1 MQVSELFDSSNHYC
15 IGYFKR
21 YTDGMQTVIS
31 EQRAKLNISENL
43 QRLMKAG
50 SITQMQLAAKAAIS
64 QPFVHKMLHAKI
76 LPNAAALRNVAD
88 ALGVSTD
95 SLLDDPPESGR
106 KSA

>member
-1 MQVSELFDSSNHYC
+1 
-15 IGYFKR
+15 
-21 YTDGMQTVIS
+21 MQTVIS

-43 QRLMKAG
+43 QRLMKLRQV
-50 SITQMQLAAKAAIS
+50 TQMQLANKAQIS
-64 QPFVHKMLHAKI
+64 QPFVHKMLHGKI

-95 SLLDDPPESGR
+95 SLLDDPPETGK

>member
-1 MQVSELFDSSNHYC
+1 
-15 IGYFKR
+15 
-21 YTDGMQTVIS
+21 MQTVIS

-43 QRLMKAG
+43 QRLMKQCG
-50 SITQMQLAAKAAIS
+50 LTQMQIAAKASIS
-64 QPFVHKMLHAKI
+64 QPFVHKMLHGKI

-95 SLLDDPPESGR
+95 TLLNDPPESEK